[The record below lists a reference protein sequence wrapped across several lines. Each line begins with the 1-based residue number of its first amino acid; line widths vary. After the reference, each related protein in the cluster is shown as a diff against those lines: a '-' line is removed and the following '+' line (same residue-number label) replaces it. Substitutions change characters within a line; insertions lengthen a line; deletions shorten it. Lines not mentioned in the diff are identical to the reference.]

1 VKWADAGA
9 AEGDPKDAPPPV
21 NWPGDGWQITPDIIV
36 RGPEFRVPARTPND
50 VVEWITYLMPSGFT
64 KDTWITSL
72 EIKPSVPEVT
82 HHICFTFQ
90 AHRPDARYYV
100 PNWSESPRD
109 EEGAAIKG
117 DNPPARQVTGGRSG
131 PGRQPGADVG
141 GGFNCYV
148 PGRDADDYRPFGAG
162 KLIPAGSDIS
172 IQVHYTPYGKEVID
186 RPLIGFTVADRPPA
200 KRWMSFG
207 IVGGGPDFAIPPN
220 EPNYKSPPFDLTFTA
235 DVELVEFMP
244 HMHVRGKDMTYHLVY
259 PDGRDQVVLSV
270 PKYDFNWQLLYQPA
284 KPIKVPK
291 GTRMYVEAHYDN
303 SRANR
308 FNPNPNR
315 TVYLGRMTWE
325 EMMAPFFG
333 VLIDSKV
340 DPNQVLEL
348 GRFAVQGDGA

>member
-1 VKWADAGA
+1 
-9 AEGDPKDAPPPV
+9 
-21 NWPGDGWQITPDIIV
+21 
-36 RGPEFRVPARTPND
+36 
-50 VVEWITYLMPSGFT
+50 
-64 KDTWITSL
+64 
-72 EIKPSVPEVT
+72 
-82 HHICFTFQ
+82 
-90 AHRPDARYYV
+90 
-100 PNWSESPRD
+100 
-109 EEGAAIKG
+109 
-117 DNPPARQVTGGRSG
+117 
-131 PGRQPGADVG
+131 
-141 GGFNCYV
+141 
-148 PGRDADDYRPFGAG
+148 
-162 KLIPAGSDIS
+162 
-172 IQVHYTPYGKEVID
+172 
-186 RPLIGFTVADRPPA
+186 
-200 KRWMSFG
+200 
-207 IVGGGPDFAIPPN
+207 
-220 EPNYKSPPFDLTFTA
+220 
-235 DVELVEFMP
+235 
-244 HMHVRGKDMTYHLVY
+244 MTYHLVY